1 MSPEASWTEAQWLAH
16 FRRPLSDPV
25 DLRSATTATVPDWLV
40 PRPEAV
46 PTALQASGWV
56 LWRAAPNSEKPA
68 KPTKVPYQI
77 ADPVRKASTTDATT
91 WGTFQDA
98 VDAYALLGP
107 PHRDPDPRLGP
118 LVGIGAVLTVEAGI
132 VCVDLD
138 RVLDGTTLDPR
149 AARVVAQFASWT
161 EISPSGTGLHI
172 FARGALSESLKG
184 DQLEIYS
191 AGRFIAVTGHQWPG
205 TPDQLVARQP
215 LLDHFMALAAAK
227 QPPVH
232 PYTGARQ
239 PPPDDLGGALLAKAQ
254 ALGLVASGPLRRW
267 TDGYLLELRTC
278 PWASAHTSGSGGAAV
293 MIRASGAYDFTCLH
307 AHCADRGW
315 RDLRAVTDSR

>member
-1 MSPEASWTEAQWLAH
+1 ML
-16 FRRPLSDPV
+16 
-25 DLRSATTATVPDWLV
+25 DLIVHTIPS
-40 PRPEAV
+40 E
-46 PTALQASGWV
+46 LQAQPYV
-56 LWRAAPNSEKPA
+56 LWRADPNPEKPE
-68 KPTKVPYQI
+68 KPNKVPYQI
-77 ADPVRKASTTDATT
+77 ANPERRASSTNPDT
-91 WGTFQDA
+91 WGMFWDA

-118 LVGIGAVLTVEAGI
+118 LTGIGAVLTAEARI

-138 RVLDGTTLDPR
+138 RVVDGEQLDPR

-172 FARGALSESLKG
+172 FVRGTLPEALKG
-184 DQLEIYS
+184 NQFEAY
-191 AGRFIAVTGHQWPG
+191 ATGRFIALTGHQWPG
-205 TPDQLVARQP
+205 TPDDLVARQP
-215 LLDHFMALAAAK
+215 LLDHLVALAAAK
-227 QPPVH
+227 QEPVR
-232 PYTGARQ
+232 PYTGPAL

-278 PWASAHTSGSGGAAV
+278 PWASAHTSGPGGAAV

-307 AHCADRGW
+307 THCAGRGW
-315 RDLRAVTDSR
+315 RALRAVTDSR